1 MWSLLEYFHQKIEIT
16 VLDIGAALSEQPPY
30 QPLLDAGCARIIGFE
45 PNAEECARLNT
56 EYAGKPHVFYPYF
69 VGDGQPATFHETN
82 WSLTGSLYEP
92 NTPLLEVFQNLAEL
106 VTPVGTHPVK
116 TTCIDDIV
124 EIQDVDFIKIDIQG
138 GELNVFR
145 HALRILPATLLIQTE
160 VEFLELYKQQP
171 MFSDIDPFLRGQ
183 GFQFHTFNGFGG
195 RAFKPVLPNNDVNT
209 PVRQMLWSDA
219 IYVRDWMRLS
229 ALPEPKLIKYAVL
242 AHDVLQS
249 FDLAHYVLLE
259 LDRRTGKALAPA
271 YLQRLS
277 TAAE

>member
-45 PNAEECARLNT
+45 PNAESCAQLNQ
-56 EYAGKPHVFYPYF
+56 EYAGKPHTFYPYF
-69 VGDGQPATFHETN
+69 VGDGKPATFHETN

-92 NTPLLEVFQNLAEL
+92 NTPVLEVFQNLAEL
-106 VTPVGTHPVK
+106 VTPVGTHPVN
-116 TTCIDDIV
+116 TTRIDDIA
-124 EIQDVDFIKIDIQG
+124 EINDIDFIKIDIQG
-138 GELNVFR
+138 GELNVFK

-160 VEFLELYKQQP
+160 VEFIELYKGQP
-171 MFSDIDPFLRGQ
+171 MFADVDQFLRGQ

-219 IYVRDWMRLS
+219 IYVRDWMALA
-229 ALPEPKLIKYAVL
+229 ALPDDKLIKYAVL

-249 FDLAHYVLLE
+249 YDLAHYVLMV
-259 LDRRTGKALAPA
+259 LDKRTGKSLAPA